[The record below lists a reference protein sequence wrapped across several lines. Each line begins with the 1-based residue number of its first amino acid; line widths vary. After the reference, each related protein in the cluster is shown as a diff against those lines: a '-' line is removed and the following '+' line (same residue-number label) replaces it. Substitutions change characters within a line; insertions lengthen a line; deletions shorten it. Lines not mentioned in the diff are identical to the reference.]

1 MLYLQ
6 KIENLFVMKKIIL
19 LLLLFLAFHMGFSQE
34 YMQITAIESVIPGGF
49 GRSRLIATKPDGQIE
64 ELPLENYFSMVG
76 INFSNIRNNDKIIT
90 TKLNELAKLGWNLVS
105 VTSGVYSGSENRA
118 AGISITRY
126 VLRKN

>member
-1 MLYLQ
+1 
-6 KIENLFVMKKIIL
+6 MKKILVAL
-19 LLLLFLAFHMGFSQE
+19 LLLLINIGFVYAQE

-76 INFSNIRNNDKIIT
+76 INFGNIRNNDKIIT
-90 TKLNELAKLGWNLVS
+90 TKLNELSKQGWTLVA

-126 VLRKN
+126 VLKRD